1 MRHELAAVPRGV
13 RVPEARDGLAGAH
26 QEGDEQDHDPAQHQG
41 DILYSIAS
49 LMEVTRGALY
59 LLSTTSAGSP

>member
-41 DILYSIAS
+41 DILYMNA
-49 LMEVTRGALY
+49 TRGALY
-59 LLSTTSAGSP
+59 LLSTTTAGSP